1 MCDAYLCDMIRRI
14 RAYLRYQRI
23 LTILIKE
30 WEVFK
35 KNIEKLEMQDFYT
48 KKEFALD
55 PASLEADV
63 IDLAY
68 NEGKEQL
75 ASTLSSIDSI
85 QSKIIT
91 FLGWL
96 LALEASLVGVLVSQ
110 FASEGYSVLSVVMNI
125 YGVLAL
131 SVPALILVYGSLYR
145 VEVFTPG
152 DYPSHFLDTAVLDSL
167 KKVPEKFHIQ
177 FIKGWKLREI
187 QEMCEHN
194 ASTLDRLIKSYR
206 RSLISTCVVIGVG
219 VILFFLLVLFL

>member
-1 MCDAYLCDMIRRI
+1 
-14 RAYLRYQRI
+14 
-23 LTILIKE
+23 
-30 WEVFK
+30 
-35 KNIEKLEMQDFYT
+35 MQNYHS
-48 KKEFALD
+48 KKEFALN

-85 QSKIIT
+85 QGKNIT

-110 FASEGYSVLSVVMNI
+110 FSSEGYSVLSVIMNI

-145 VEVFTPG
+145 VEVYTPG

-167 KKVPEKFHIQ
+167 KKVPEKFHVQ

-194 ASTLDRLIKSYR
+194 AGTLARLVKNYR
-206 RSLISTCVVIGVG
+206 RALVSTCVALGVG